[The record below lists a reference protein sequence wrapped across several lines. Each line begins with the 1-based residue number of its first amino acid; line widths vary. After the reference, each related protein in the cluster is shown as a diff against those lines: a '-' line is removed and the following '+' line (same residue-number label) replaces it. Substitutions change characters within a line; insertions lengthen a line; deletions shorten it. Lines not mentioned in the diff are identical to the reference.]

1 LIRLGPGFRSRSQRF
16 LHHVQV
22 RGFLPVPD
30 VELKSLFAAPN
41 HPSYPAAHGC
51 LSTAAATVLARLF
64 PLDRDRLPSLGKE
77 AAEARVWAGIHYR
90 FDIEAG
96 QEIGRKVAEK
106 TARAS
111 FRDAHQ
117 LDLCAQSFEQ
127 IRHTLGGRP
136 ACRPPCQKRYGRRH
150 DTRSRQIPQT
160 FRSTS
165 QDLPSA
171 SPASPS
177 ACTEAISTSRR
188 VAAMQ

>member
-1 LIRLGPGFRSRSQRF
+1 LIRLGLSFRSRSRRF

-106 TARAS
+106 TLERALVM
-111 FRDAHQ
+111 R
-117 LDLCAQSFEQ
+117 
-127 IRHTLGGRP
+127 TN
-136 ACRPPCQKRYGRRH
+136 
-150 DTRSRQIPQT
+150 
-160 FRSTS
+160 
-165 QDLPSA
+165 
-171 SPASPS
+171 
-177 ACTEAISTSRR
+177 
-188 VAAMQ
+188 